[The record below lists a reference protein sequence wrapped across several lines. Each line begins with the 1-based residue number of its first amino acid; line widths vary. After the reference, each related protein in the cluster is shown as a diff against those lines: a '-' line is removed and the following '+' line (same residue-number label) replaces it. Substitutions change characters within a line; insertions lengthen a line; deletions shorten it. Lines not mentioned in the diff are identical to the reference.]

1 MSSLPALHSPLENK
15 YMKPP
20 DSFLARD
27 LAANPASKQATSSNM
42 TRSGEQMFS
51 SPAECPGDIRFHA
64 VSQHDRQYRDSPF
77 ISPTL
82 GGNVTSEIHS
92 TALISHPQ
100 ENDISWGPDP
110 FQDILSFPDNVLV
123 QNDQVE
129 NGACYM
135 NDDNVKRSDFGE
147 WVDQLMTIDDSQHPN
162 WSQLLGDDNVAEP
175 KPKAIQVSPL
185 QQLSS
190 GEVSGL
196 SNSASTASQSKP
208 RMRWTPELHEAFV
221 EAVNHLGG
229 SEKATPKGV
238 LNRMKVEGLTIYHV
252 KSHLQKYRTARY
264 KPESSEGT
272 SEAKITSIDEMKSLD
287 LKTSKGITEALRLQ
301 MELQKR
307 LHEQLEIQRNLQ
319 IQIENQGKHLQMMFE
334 QQRGMV
340 ESKVKGPSS
349 PSDVPSAAL
358 SDTALPSSPIHNLE
372 TSNEE
377 HDKLTSNNSNLK
389 IMPEESSK
397 DASNK
402 QIDGGAEVT
411 NEDEAVDAA
420 PPPKRAKI

>member
-20 DSFLARD
+20 DSFLVRD

-77 ISPTL
+77 ISQTL

-175 KPKAIQVSPL
+175 KPKVC
-185 QQLSS
+185 LSS
-190 GEVSGL
+190 
-196 SNSASTASQSKP
+196 
-208 RMRWTPELHEAFV
+208 WF
-221 EAVNHLGG
+221 
-229 SEKATPKGV
+229 
-238 LNRMKVEGLTIYHV
+238 
-252 KSHLQKYRTARY
+252 
-264 KPESSEGT
+264 
-272 SEAKITSIDEMKSLD
+272 
-287 LKTSKGITEALRLQ
+287 
-301 MELQKR
+301 
-307 LHEQLEIQRNLQ
+307 
-319 IQIENQGKHLQMMFE
+319 
-334 QQRGMV
+334 
-340 ESKVKGPSS
+340 
-349 PSDVPSAAL
+349 
-358 SDTALPSSPIHNLE
+358 
-372 TSNEE
+372 
-377 HDKLTSNNSNLK
+377 
-389 IMPEESSK
+389 
-397 DASNK
+397 
-402 QIDGGAEVT
+402 
-411 NEDEAVDAA
+411 
-420 PPPKRAKI
+420 